1 MCEICLVGRRK
12 FAGLALGLAATGL
25 IATGLPALARPRPL
39 RKSLPLIMLDPGHGG
54 RDPGA
59 IAADGLFEKTIT
71 LATGHLLY
79 HTLSRTGRYR
89 VEMTR
94 STDVYVTLEGRVADA
109 VAAKADLFLSLH
121 CDHLPEADLSGASI
135 FTLSSKA
142 SDRLAAGVATDENSA
157 DRFAGPHFA
166 GVSPQV
172 ASILASLETR
182 ATRIGSA
189 TLASDIQRSF
199 TGIVPMLPDPHRSAN
214 LAVLRDPSVPST
226 LLEMGCLSNPLDER
240 LLKSASHRQLIADRL
255 TASIDAYFTHYSGG
269 RGVRMAG

>member
-1 MCEICLVGRRK
+1 MCEICFVGRRK
-12 FAGLALGLAATGL
+12 FSGLALGLAATGL
-25 IATGLPALARPRPL
+25 IATGLPALARSRSV

-54 RDPGA
+54 NDPGA

-79 HTLSRTGRYR
+79 RTLSRTGRYR

-121 CDHLPEADLSGASI
+121 CDHLPEADLSGASV

-142 SDRLAAGVATDENSA
+142 SDRLAADVATDENSA

-199 TGIVPMLPDPHRSAN
+199 TGVVPLLPDPHRSAN
-214 LAVLRDPSVPST
+214 LAVLRDPSVPSA

-255 TASIDAYFTHYSGG
+255 TSSIDAYFTHYSGG